1 MDTIRHLL
9 STTSLSNTNSQ
20 KILELE
26 DELSSSLREVIGGRD
41 DLEIAVFTDDEV
53 HALTAIALRVSM
65 LFGFR
70 DMTAWMEEDEG
81 GKQSNAWDILVAVAE
96 RGGLGYKEED
106 QVRFF
111 GSNAAQTEQ
120 KLTTR
125 VARRT
130 MSASP
135 CVTRYL
141 EGAEVHRQQVY
152 GGEQRATVA
161 QRAAERSARQGHRV
175 YCRPGLQAVRKCCTR
190 GTFCQEI

>member
-41 DLEIAVFTDDEV
+41 DLETAVFSDDEV

-81 GKQSNAWDILVAVAE
+81 GKQSSAWDIFVAVAE

-106 QVRFF
+106 QVCLAGARC
-111 GSNAAQTEQ
+111 GLKRT
-120 KLTTR
+120 LT
-125 VARRT
+125 
-130 MSASP
+130 
-135 CVTRYL
+135 
-141 EGAEVHRQQVY
+141 H
-152 GGEQRATVA
+152 
-161 QRAAERSARQGHRV
+161 
-175 YCRPGLQAVRKCCTR
+175 
-190 GTFCQEI
+190 GTAC